1 MCQSYVLARFRHT
14 ATTAVSLVLLGC
26 FTLTIQAAD
35 RVTVPAPTVTGPIA
49 WTQKPPNPEHGYTF
63 NPTYLDLAAKGYV
76 EEEFFIEGTA
86 NRYNTSAR
94 ETTGSVVDSGH
105 PYKTRIVV
113 RRPTSA
119 KKFNGTVLVEWT
131 NVTGSRDLEMDW
143 FQSADHFVRAG
154 YAWIGVSAQRVGVNA
169 LKAWSP
175 NRYASLDVTEGG
187 KITNDDL
194 SYDIMA
200 ATAMAV
206 RGKANQ
212 DIMGGLKAE
221 RIIATGHSQSAG
233 RLGLYV
239 NTVYPLNPV
248 FDGVMLHG
256 GGGKIRGDV
265 DVKVFK
271 LQSETDVRGGPAG
284 RQLDTDKV
292 RTWEVAGT
300 SHVDSQ
306 SEIHFT
312 EIGKLDAGMPPGVSP
327 AGTCDKPPFSQVPF
341 HYVFNSAYDHFVVW
355 IKTGTPPPSAPPI
368 EFTTSDPPQI
378 VRDEMGNALGG
389 IRLAEIAVP
398 TAVNTGQNGGTAF
411 CRLYGSHIDFDKA
424 RIGTL
429 YPTHKAYVA
438 AVKDITEKN
447 LKAGYILKPDAEATI
462 AAAEKSDIGG
472 R

>member
-1 MCQSYVLARFRHT
+1 MVQIRSCHVARLALFVC
-14 ATTAVSLVLLGC
+14 AA
-26 FTLTIQAAD
+26 FTVQAAD
-35 RVTVPAPTVTGPIA
+35 RVSLPAPTVTGPIA
-49 WTQKPPNPEHGYTF
+49 LTNKPPNPEHGYPF

-86 NRYNTSAR
+86 NRYKHDGDA
-94 ETTGSVVDSGH
+94 TGSVIDSGH
-105 PYKTRIVV
+105 PYKTRVVV
-113 RRPTSA
+113 RRPVSA
-119 KKFNGTVLVEWT
+119 KKFNGTAIVEWT

-143 FQSADHFVRAG
+143 FQSADHFVSAG
-154 YAWIGVSAQRVGVNA
+154 YAWIGVSAQRVGVDA

-187 KITNDDL
+187 KIKNDDL

-200 ATAMAV
+200 ATAMV
-206 RGKANQ
+206 IRGKANA
-212 DIMGGLKAE
+212 DIMGGLKANLV
-221 RIIATGHSQSAG
+221 IATGHSQSAG
-233 RLGLYV
+233 RLGGYI
-239 NTVYPLNPV
+239 NTIYPLNPV

-271 LQSETDVRGGPAG
+271 LQSETDVRGPAA
-284 RQLDTDKV
+284 RQPDTDKL

-306 SEIHFT
+306 SEIHFV
-312 EIGKLDAGMPPGVSP
+312 EIGKLDAGMPPGVAA
-327 AGTCDKPPFSQVPF
+327 AGTCDKPPFSQIPF
-341 HYVFNSAYDHFVVW
+341 HYVFNSAFDHFVVW
-355 IKTGTPPPSAPPI
+355 IKNGTPPPTAPPI
-368 EFTTSDPPQI
+368 EFSTATPPQI
-378 VRDEMGNALGG
+378 MRDEMGNSLGG
-389 IRLAEIAVP
+389 IRLAEMAVP
-398 TAVNTGQNGGTAF
+398 TAVNTGQNTGTAF

-424 RIGTL
+424 RIASL